1 MYVDSSA
8 LCNDL
13 TFVIGTQSVSSM
25 RQWEIKVSQYT
36 CDFDNLAPSGCTQYF
51 FSENGM
57 GTFQTFNFDGG
68 QHLANQRHKFCFRRE
83 RDMCRICFSQTA
95 NEDFETSGAA
105 GATVPGTMSSCCGY
119 GPMFDGETVGGNS
132 AYDCLVIPHA
142 ETKAGGIGA
151 HGGVSEYCGS
161 GKKISTTAAA
171 GFQTPQD
178 PSGNAG
184 VAATICSTRLPFE

>member
-25 RQWEIKVSQYT
+25 RQWEIKVEFGTMPHKKCFRKKTSMLLMLQVSQYT

-68 QHLANQRHKFCFRRE
+68 QHLANQKHKFCFR
-83 RDMCRICFSQTA
+83 
-95 NEDFETSGAA
+95 
-105 GATVPGTMSSCCGY
+105 
-119 GPMFDGETVGGNS
+119 
-132 AYDCLVIPHA
+132 
-142 ETKAGGIGA
+142 
-151 HGGVSEYCGS
+151 
-161 GKKISTTAAA
+161 
-171 GFQTPQD
+171 
-178 PSGNAG
+178 
-184 VAATICSTRLPFE
+184 